1 MTLSPS
7 ERRLVCELVAK
18 GILDELRKNGELA
31 VEELVTVPLS
41 TAGALLGMGPK
52 QVTRRLPTIDTG
64 DRKKSVKLI
73 AIKQYQDART
83 TKPEE
88 ATA

>member
-18 GILDELRKNGELA
+18 GILDELRQNGA

-41 TAGALLGMGPK
+41 FAGALLGLGPK
-52 QVTRRLPTIDTG
+52 QVSRRLPTIDTG
-64 DRKKSVKLI
+64 DRKKAVKLV
-73 AIKQYQDART
+73 AIKKYQDART
-83 TKPEE
+83 TQPEE